1 MNTIEDKAT
10 TRPWETFTTGNYELG
25 GSNARKGW
33 SIGICGP
40 SRSKEQNVCTIDC
53 GNAELEHEYERQK
66 DDAKLIVK
74 AVNSHETLI
83 ASIQKVAE
91 IRRSILFVLSS
102 SQFPPKLVPGME
114 AICEELE
121 ETITKA
127 QA

>member
-40 SRSKEQNVCTIDC
+40 SRSKKQNVCTIDC

-74 AVNSHETLI
+74 AVNLHDELI
-83 ASIQKVAE
+83 EACEYALNFIKWNDCQEFKEYGSLKSDLKE
-91 IRRSILFVLSS
+91 VL
-102 SQFPPKLVPGME
+102 
-114 AICEELE
+114 
-121 ETITKA
+121 TKA